1 MTNKTERAEKVKK
14 IAELIA
20 EGQFT
25 RGENGKFIIN
35 ETFSFRVD
43 DDRDGYDI
51 GVLDTNANGNTFIYN
66 VFIEGEINLFKM
78 AFIPNKEREDR
89 LYRENLFNKIVV

>member
-1 MTNKTERAEKVKK
+1 MTNKTERAEKVNK

-20 EGQFT
+20 TGQFT
-25 RGENGKFIIN
+25 RGDNGRYTIN

-51 GVLDTNANGNTFIYN
+51 GVLDTNGNTFIYN
-66 VFIEGEINLFKM
+66 VFDEGEINLLKM
-78 AFIPNKEREDR
+78 AFIKNKEREDR
-89 LYRENLFNKIVV
+89 LYRENLFNNIVV

>member
-1 MTNKTERAEKVKK
+1 MTTKTERVEKVNK

-35 ETFSFRVD
+35 ETFTFRVD

-51 GVLDTNANGNTFIYN
+51 GVLDTNGSTFIYN
-66 VFIEGEINLFKM
+66 VFDEGEINLFKM
-78 AFIPNKEREDR
+78 AFIKNKEREDR
-89 LYRENLFNKIVV
+89 LYRENLFSKIVV